1 MKKSHFLQGVTALT
15 LVLSLSPFAV
25 EASNRLTLNQAV
37 QKCTD
42 RAIAFGRAP
51 FGRFGESPPEN
62 MVQEQ
67 YRACVYTNSNQ
78 YPVAKVQYRE
88 PILTLLQDAIK

>member
-15 LVLSLSPFAV
+15 LVLSLSPVTV

-42 RAIAFGRAP
+42 RAIVFGRTP
-51 FGRFGESPPEN
+51 FGRYGVSPPES
-62 MVQEQ
+62 MVQDQ
-67 YRACVYTNSNQ
+67 YRACVYANSGQ
-78 YPVAKVQYRE
+78 YPVAKVKYRE
-88 PILTLLQDAIK
+88 SVLTLLQDAFK

>member
-1 MKKSHFLQGVTALT
+1 MKKSHFLQGAAVLT
-15 LVLSLSPFAV
+15 LALGLLPIAV
-25 EASNRLTLNQAV
+25 EASNRLTLDQAV

-62 MVQEQ
+62 MVQER
-67 YRACVYTNSNQ
+67 YRACVYANSNQ
-78 YPVAKVQYRE
+78 YPVAKVKYRE
-88 PILTLLQDAIK
+88 SILTLLQDAIK